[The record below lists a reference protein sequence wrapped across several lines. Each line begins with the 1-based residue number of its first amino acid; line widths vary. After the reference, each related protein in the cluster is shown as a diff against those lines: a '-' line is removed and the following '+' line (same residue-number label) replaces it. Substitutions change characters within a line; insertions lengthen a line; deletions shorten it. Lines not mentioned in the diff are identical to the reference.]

1 MSIPSPVLRLRC
13 VRRSAL
19 GFCFGLALAL
29 GLPLQ
34 VFAQA
39 TGCDDLSGLPEAIAV
54 DYRTEIQPIWEIRC
68 ANCHVNHSGSPSA
81 QLDLNEEESWAA
93 LYAMPSLIAEGRLMV
108 RPGDPDASFLLEKL
122 RCEQPQVGERMPRG
136 RLPIPLAE
144 QALVRDWIAQ
154 GARDQPPLFIDG
166 FETAAP

>member
-1 MSIPSPVLRLRC
+1 MSIRLRA
-13 VRRSAL
+13 VPAPSIRLSAAL
-19 GFCFGLALAL
+19 AAVVLVLALCPASSAS
-29 GLPLQ
+29 
-34 VFAQA
+34 AQA
-39 TGCDDLSGLPEAIAV
+39 EGCDDLSGLPVTPQV

-93 LYAMPSLIAEGRLMV
+93 LYNMPSLIAEGRLMV

-122 RCEQPQVGERMPRG
+122 RCEQPQAGERMPRG

-166 FETAAP
+166 FETDAP